1 MQTERSV
8 LVLVMSDKK
17 EKVLET
23 ATKLF
28 AELGFEKTSMALIC
42 KEAKVSKGLVYHH
55 FESKKSILI
64 EIFTSSTHKMIESN
78 VNIND
83 TIEPKGELKQLIN
96 NVFYQ
101 LENDKLFFQFN
112 LNIMFQPST
121 RSLLE
126 AHIKERA
133 DILFKSIKRIFDKI
147 SLDRSE
153 ILTYTLLAEI
163 DGIALNYLSVFDDY
177 PLQMIKAELLNK
189 YNKIKK

>member
-1 MQTERSV
+1 
-8 LVLVMSDKK
+8 MSDKK

-55 FESKKSILI
+55 FKSKESILI
-64 EIFTSSTHKMIESN
+64 EIFTASTHKMIESN
-78 VNIND
+78 VIID
-83 TIEPKGELKQLIN
+83 RTIEPKDELKQLIN

-101 LENDKLFFQFN
+101 LQNDRLFFQFN

-126 AHIKERA
+126 VHIKERA
-133 DILFKSIKRIFDKI
+133 DILFKSVKRIFDKI
-147 SLDRSE
+147 SLERSE
-153 ILTYTLLAEI
+153 IQTYTLLAEI
-163 DGIALNYLSVFDDY
+163 DGIALNYLSVFDNY
-177 PLQMIKAELLNK
+177 PIEMIKEELLNK
-189 YNKIKK
+189 YK

>member
-1 MQTERSV
+1 
-8 LVLVMSDKK
+8 MSDKK

-55 FESKKSILI
+55 FESKESILI
-64 EIFTSSTHKMIESN
+64 EIFTSSTHKIIESN
-78 VNIND
+78 VIVD
-83 TIEPKGELKQLIN
+83 ETIEPKDELKQLIN

-126 AHIKERA
+126 EHIKERA
-133 DILFKSIKRIFDKI
+133 DILFKSVKRIFDKI
-147 SLDRSE
+147 SIERSE
-153 ILTYTLLAEI
+153 IQAYTLLAEI
-163 DGIALNYLSVFDDY
+163 DGITLNYLSVFEKY
-177 PLQMIKAELLNK
+177 PLLKMKSELINK
-189 YNKIKK
+189 YTK